1 MFRPP
6 RTPFCGRLQGSQDG
20 HSARADCC
28 SSNGS
33 NATTPR
39 VEVGQY
45 LSAPGVVYLAAAATD
60 QAPREARDDNH
71 IQGNAD
77 GQGQG
82 ATPGD
87 GGDAGGFT
95 GRLRSFIQTFFRRT
109 DIAYA
114 KVGKQPDLGVQFH
127 QGQPGCEGPP
137 AGACGRDE
145 GDSRQAAEGP
155 PEERGLGA
163 SRLNLSRASEWR
175 KQKAIT
181 LSMVA
186 GTLSF
191 TYVEPKHEQDMG
203 RLVLSFMVMTMDKTG
218 HMTLPSV
225 YSTRSQAI
233 LRKAIR
239 ADLQAMLDERL
250 YPVHP
255 VMRAAL
261 TGMGESVH
269 IFPQAAAPAAAAS
282 TTAP

>member
-1 MFRPP
+1 MPTRKSASNLIWEYNFTKASQVARVL
-6 RTPFCGRLQGSQDG
+6 RLE
-20 HSARADCC
+20 RADVTR
-28 SSNGS
+28 G
-33 NATTPR
+33 T
-39 VEVGQY
+39 
-45 LSAPGVVYLAAAATD
+45 
-60 QAPREARDDNH
+60 H
-71 IQGNAD
+71 
-77 GQGQG
+77 
-82 ATPGD
+82 
-87 GGDAGGFT
+87 
-95 GRLRSFIQTFFRRT
+95 
-109 DIAYA
+109 
-114 KVGKQPDLGVQFH
+114 GKLPKGL
-127 QGQPGCEGPP
+127 PK
-137 AGACGRDE
+137 
-145 GDSRQAAEGP
+145 
-155 PEERGLGA
+155 RGLGA